1 MSKERVISRA
11 ARVIL
16 PLSVA
21 GLGCTI
27 IARIGNFNIL
37 LGEEPTPSSQPACPV
52 GGEETLSPC
61 VTLTPTP
68 TESCVCPSE
77 TPTITPSRTA
87 TRRIPTATEHR
98 VTDTP
103 RPPSETPVTPPTETS
118 TDTPQIPTD
127 TPELPTATIP
137 PTITAQGP
145 EPTSTPNP

>member
-27 IARIGNFNIL
+27 VARIGNFNIL
-37 LGEEPTPSSQPACPV
+37 LGEEPTPSSQPVCPV
-52 GGEETLSPC
+52 GGEETPSPC

-68 TESCVCPSE
+68 LESCVCPSE
-77 TPTITPSRTA
+77 TPTITPTRTA

-103 RPPSETPVTPPTETS
+103 RPPSETPVTPQTPTA
-118 TDTPQIPTD
+118 

-137 PTITAQGP
+137 PTMTDQGP
-145 EPTSTPNP
+145 EPTSTPTP